1 MDIQKSEQLNAF
13 YDRGMISPRAVR
25 SLRNDWNKDIIG
37 FNPPSAAMDN
47 QVRSLRRRRSDLS
60 GGDISRQS
68 SFNDSTDYYG
78 DSFPD
83 LLSSLSQM
91 SVDNHAQCGFS
102 SKDFTCK
109 GMTHVD
115 DEIDDND
122 VDGVVEN
129 EDSDEDMLEKQEEE
143 IRMRVLLT
151 SSSGP
156 DSSSD
161 ERASNL
167 ERTSFSLLSPTQAN
181 GSFYDE
187 ISPGVVVDSL
197 KCDHQKAKHNPSKR
211 VRVRLRVRSKG
222 SMGGIL

>member
-1 MDIQKSEQLNAF
+1 MDIQKIEQLSTF
-13 YDRGMISPRAVR
+13 YDRGLILPCAAR
-25 SLRNDWNKDIIG
+25 SLRKGWNQDIVG
-37 FNPPSAAMDN
+37 FNPPSAAVDS

-68 SFNDSTDYYG
+68 SFNESTDYYG

-102 SKDFTCK
+102 SQDFSCK

-115 DEIDDND
+115 DQIDDN
-122 VDGVVEN
+122 GVADEA
-129 EDSDEDMLEKQEEE
+129 ETDDSDKEMLEKREEE

-161 ERASNL
+161 ERTSNL
-167 ERTSFSLLSPTQAN
+167 ERTSFSLVSPTQAN
-181 GSFYDE
+181 GSFCDD

-197 KCDHQKAKHNPSKR
+197 DCDHQKAKHNPSKR
-211 VRVRLRVRSKG
+211 FRVRLRVRSKG
-222 SMGGIL
+222 SIRGIS